1 MYRSFVF
8 ICLFGFLVRFS
19 VGVCAVIV
27 EINFAFCKVLY
38 LFCLFVAFVFNGSLF
53 VC

>member
-27 EINFAFCKVLY
+27 EINFCKVLY